1 MSQTESVGSPVTQE
15 LVPQGAAGAEP
26 PDAALVNDPSF
37 KCGFHLFDSA
47 GKPWHRPSCTFPCCI
62 VPLSAGSDDSRKWQR
77 TLAAED
83 SDSVSTNLSPPP
95 GPDTRKRLLMDTP
108 PEGWDA
114 YYAAH
119 HADKRNLLRL
129 LGRAVS
135 SPMTSPSHLLLGSQT
150 LTVKECAASGS
161 YTCHRCVG
169 TVGRLWLR
177 WVCWL
182 APLQPLM
189 RDTVLESAVI

>member
-114 YYAAH
+114 YQAAYE
-119 HADKRNLLRL
+119 ADKKVSKSENKKPAQGAGSSRL
-129 LGRAVS
+129 ITEEEPL
-135 SPMTSPSHLLLGSQT
+135 SP
-150 LTVKECAASGS
+150 
-161 YTCHRCVG
+161 
-169 TVGRLWLR
+169 VGR
-177 WVCWL
+177 
-182 APLQPLM
+182 QPEF
-189 RDTVLESAVI
+189 DDE